1 MSNFFKPYEG
11 KKPYIF
17 ISYPH
22 KESDTVVETIR
33 ILHEKRYRLWYDE
46 GIPAG
51 SDWPANIAQHM
62 HSCEAVICFIS
73 DHFLKSQNCFS
84 EIRAAVQLRKP
95 LLVVYLDD
103 SVPTGQWKALLDGCK
118 TIPILESE
126 QDRARQILDAGF
138 VRRRYR
144 GTWWERIPWGFVGL
158 LVSLLLFLSSGA
170 VLSGLV
176 SGYWTIPPQSEVV
189 RQAAEPEEKE
199 APPVVVDLGDA
210 EKYFALEFP
219 DSQQERAIR
228 DALDM
233 ESEDIMSGDMTQV
246 QQLYFCGNMVL
257 KDMDDIVF
265 DEEGQCRV
273 NGARVVQ
280 GQVRD
285 LEVIGKLVY
294 LEELALVYQPVTELT
309 DLNRLVLLRELNLAG
324 SQLETLDSIGELLSL
339 EVLHLEHT
347 GVRDL
352 GPLEQLPRLK
362 TVTVSRDQLPLTW
375 STDAKFDVILVK

>member
-11 KKPYIF
+11 KKPYLF

-33 ILHEKRYRLWYDE
+33 ILHEKKYRLWYDE

-62 HSCEAVICFIS
+62 QNCGAVICFIS

-103 SVPTGQWKALLDGCK
+103 SVPTGQWKELLAGCK
-118 TIPILESE
+118 TIPILDSE
-126 QDRARQILDAGF
+126 EERARQILDTGF
-138 VRRRYR
+138 VARKYRRSWR
-144 GTWWERIPWGFVGL
+144 ERIPWGVMGFGL
-158 LVSLLLFLSSGA
+158 SLVLFLASAAA
-170 VLSGLV
+170 VFGLI
-176 SGYWTIPPQSEVV
+176 SGYWTIPQQLDAPQQVEESE
-189 RQAAEPEEKE
+189 QEE
-199 APPVVVDLGDA
+199 APPVAVDLGDA

-228 DALDM
+228 GALDM
-233 ESEDIMSGDMTQV
+233 ESDDIMSGDLTKIEG
-246 QQLYFCGNMVL
+246 LYFCGNMVL
-257 KDMDDIVF
+257 QDMDDIAF
-265 DEEGQCRV
+265 DEEGRCRV
-273 NGARVVQ
+273 NGARVVP
-280 GQVRD
+280 GEVRD

-294 LEELALVYQPVTELT
+294 LEELALVYQPVS
-309 DLNRLVLLRELNLAG
+309 DLSDLDRLVLLRELNLAG
-324 SQLETLDSIGELLSL
+324 SKLDSLDTLGELLSL

-352 GPLEQLPRLK
+352 SPLAQLPRLK
-362 TVTVSRDQLPLTW
+362 TVTVSREMLPLTW
-375 STDAKFDVILVK
+375 SEDAKFDVILVK